1 MFKKIKDK
9 IKNKGFFGKGEY
21 GTTWQERSGEEQSNW
36 YKRMHESCIP
46 VHEHFMKYMEKCSIN
61 TVLEIGCGTGQYPIG
76 LKHIFNGKKYT
87 GLDISQTAI
96 DYCKTKSDFEFI
108 CTDFLKKKLN
118 REFDLVYS
126 HAVIDHVYDIEL
138 FIKNIIKLS
147 NKNAYIT
154 SYRGYFPDLENHKMN
169 WNDSEGSYYND
180 ISVKQITHE
189 LIDLG
194 LKRDE
199 FMIDSIK
206 VASEGSE
213 DDFQTIIQINKKEK
227 N

>member
-1 MFKKIKDK
+1 MF
-9 IKNKGFFGKGEY
+9 Y
-21 GTTWQERSGEEQSNW
+21 
-36 YKRMHESCIP
+36 
-46 VHEHFMKYMEKCSIN
+46 V
-61 TVLEIGCGTGQYPIG
+61 
-76 LKHIFNGKKYT
+76 
-87 GLDISQTAI
+87 
-96 DYCKTKSDFEFI
+96 
-108 CTDFLKKKLN
+108 
-118 REFDLVYS
+118 
-126 HAVIDHVYDIEL
+126 
-138 FIKNIIKLS
+138 IKNIIKLS